1 MPTKSKRRGAGEGT
15 IVQRSDGRWS
25 AAVSVG
31 NGRRKWFYGSTRR
44 EVANKLTV
52 ALKSVQDG
60 VALPPERQT
69 LATFADQ
76 WLESVRS
83 KLKSSTHQRYAHD
96 LRRHLLPTLGRL
108 TLVKI
113 SPQDIQRLYA
123 TKDSEGLS
131 PTSVHHMHVVL
142 QRVLGQALK
151 WGLVSRNAA
160 SLTDPPRPVRHEMQV
175 LDAKQV
181 RTLLSETADDR
192 LGALYL
198 LASFTGIRQGELFAL
213 KWTDIDLDT
222 GVIHIRRTLRWGN
235 RDFEF
240 DSPKTAKSERPV
252 AISAKAI
259 TALRKHRSMQSTEA
273 VRLGP
278 SWNDTELVFTDR
290 AGGPLRPQNFL
301 RRDFRPALE
310 RAGLPSIT
318 FHQLRHTAASLALA
332 NGVPVPDVSAMLGHA
347 GPHITLK
354 TYAHIMP
361 GSERQTAEAMEAAIY
376 G

>member
-1 MPTKSKRRGAGEGT
+1 MATSKRRGSGEGT
-15 IVQRSDGRWS
+15 IVKRSDGRWS
-25 AAVSVG
+25 AAVSIG
-31 NGRRKWFYGSTRR
+31 NGRRKWFYGATRR
-44 EVANKLTV
+44 EVARKLIVGTK
-52 ALKSVQDG
+52 AVQDG
-60 VALPPERQT
+60 IALPPERQT
-69 LATFADQ
+69 LNAFADQ
-76 WLESVRS
+76 WLASVRS
-83 KLKSSTHQRYAHD
+83 KLKSSTHRRYAHD

-123 TKDSEGLS
+123 AKEAEGLS
-131 PTSVHHMHVVL
+131 STSVHHMHVVL

-151 WGLVSRNAA
+151 WGLVSRNAVT
-160 SLTDPPRPVRHEMQV
+160 LTDPPRPVRHEMQV
-175 LDAKQV
+175 LDAMQV
-181 RTLLSETADDR
+181 RTLLSVTADDR

-198 LASFTGIRQGELFAL
+198 LASFTGVRQGELFAL
-213 KWTDIDLDT
+213 KWMDVDLDL
-222 GVIHIRRTLRWGN
+222 GVVHIRRTLRWGN

-240 DSPKTAKSERPV
+240 DSPKTTKSERSV
-252 AISAKAI
+252 AISSKAV
-259 TALRKHRSMQSTEA
+259 TVLRKHRAMQSTEA
-273 VRLGP
+273 IRLGP
-278 SWNDTELVFTDR
+278 SWNDLGLIFTDK

-310 RAGLPSIT
+310 RAGLPPIT

-332 NGVPVPDVSAMLGHA
+332 SGVPVPDVSAMLGHA